1 MAQTLGRK
9 RFPAQWTIGTA
20 LAAVVLIGTLIGGV
34 ALREYDNRRAGET
47 QAVAPALINYTPG
60 LSEGLLD
67 LQLEQAVAVRTHYAS
82 SRSEGLLDLQLEQA
96 VATQAHY
103 ASSHGEGLLDLQLQQ
118 AVQAERA
125 SPGSPAPAE
134 HD

>member
-34 ALREYDNRRAGET
+34 ALRENDNRRAGET
-47 QAVAPALINYTPG
+47 QAGAPALINYAPG

-96 VATQAHY
+96 VQ
-103 ASSHGEGLLDLQLQQ
+103 
-118 AVQAERA
+118 VERA
-125 SPGSPAPAE
+125 VSGSPAPAA